1 MAKGITESDVH
12 EAADAVLAAGE
23 RPTIERVRAQMG
35 NTGSP
40 NTITRYLE
48 SWFTGLSERMANLT
62 AGAVAIPDPV
72 HRIAAGVW
80 QEALQ
85 FAGREHQARLQAE
98 RDSLAKAQRH
108 AEEQMAA
115 AVGMRE
121 QMRVRVVDLEATIEV
136 AREGMAAAE
145 NRLAA
150 AEVQI
155 RDRDARTAQL
165 EAQVASLGQEREA
178 MLEEASRER
187 QAHAAALQEEQSRHA
202 AHERRWLN
210 ELDVE
215 RATVKQL
222 RTELES
228 ARARAGQ
235 EARLAAEAAKAAEAA
250 LAACARDRDVLQAK
264 LQGAERSEQQLQQRA
279 VALQAELEASR
290 DEGRG
295 AQLTIAELRE
305 RCAGLVATI
314 AQQQAAQDS
323 LGAQLRVKDDQ
334 IALLTA
340 GQGKRGASRS
350 T

>member
-98 RDSLAKAQRH
+98 RDALAKAQRD

-115 AVGMRE
+115 AVDMRE

-145 NRLAA
+145 SRLAA

-155 RDRDARTAQL
+155 RERDARTAQL
-165 EAQVASLGQEREA
+165 EAQVASLGQEREV

-187 QAHAAALQEEQSRHA
+187 QAHAVALQEEQSRHA

-222 RTELES
+222 RNELES
-228 ARARAGQ
+228 ARAKAVQ
-235 EARLAAEAAKAAEAA
+235 EARHAAETAKASEAA
-250 LAACARDRDVLQAK
+250 LAVCARERDVLQVK
-264 LQGAERSEQQLQQRA
+264 LQGVERSEQQLQLRIGM
-279 VALQAELEASR
+279 LQTELDTLR
-290 DEGRG
+290 DERRG

-305 RCAGLVATI
+305 RGAGLVATV
-314 AQQQAAQDS
+314 AQQQAAYDS
-323 LGAQLRVKDDQ
+323 LFAQLRVKDDQ
-334 IALLTA
+334 IALLTTASTKRSSPRA
-340 GQGKRGASRS
+340 G
-350 T
+350 